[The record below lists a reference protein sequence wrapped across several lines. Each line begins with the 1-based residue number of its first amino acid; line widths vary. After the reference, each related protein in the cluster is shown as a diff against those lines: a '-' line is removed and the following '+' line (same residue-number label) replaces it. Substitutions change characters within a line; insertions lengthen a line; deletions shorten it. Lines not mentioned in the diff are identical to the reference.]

1 MRKEKKIKQ
10 ILRKVKKEFVLPLY
24 LREVITLL
32 GQNPTTNFVAEKMG
46 KSSKDTSSYI
56 SKLIKLGYVRR
67 LDRGLFKVLRTRT
80 FHEEGIGVSPKQS
93 TSFIKELAN
102 PPFQKKKKSSCL
114 LGKKVAQPLV
124 PKLEDNYY
132 RLHGLEIELKI
143 NKDVHGFLQSCIFAD
158 KIFTNIKTAGGNG
171 GNNFDYGIIKYLI
184 TKNKLFAFFPN
195 TWEITGHKMSDLS
208 NKLYESIFEE
218 INKLGRKIRKPLIK
232 EGRLSFDIV
241 NMHIAISNCGVV
253 REFKNRGIRD
263 ITVYD
268 SDDGKARFIMDFS
281 HGIPE
286 LEAIHPEH
294 VFDDAMEAKYF
305 TSTLKDGEFRKLH
318 EKSRVFFNSTEEHTL
333 KDVVDVS
340 ISNTKLLLGLIDVV
354 ASQVKESKKTSI
366 LLKTTAETV
375 NQLAMIMKLN
385 VLVGEKK
392 ATKKEDKEKG
402 TPPYYMG

>member
-93 TSFIKELAN
+93 TSFIKELAK

-124 PKLEDNYY
+124 PNLEDNYY

-184 TKNKLFAFFPN
+184 TKINCLHFFQ
-195 TWEITGHKMSDLS
+195 H
-208 NKLYESIFEE
+208 
-218 INKLGRKIRKPLIK
+218 LGDNW
-232 EGRLSFDIV
+232 S
-241 NMHIAISNCGVV
+241 
-253 REFKNRGIRD
+253 
-263 ITVYD
+263 
-268 SDDGKARFIMDFS
+268 
-281 HGIPE
+281 
-286 LEAIHPEH
+286 
-294 VFDDAMEAKYF
+294 
-305 TSTLKDGEFRKLH
+305 
-318 EKSRVFFNSTEEHTL
+318 
-333 KDVVDVS
+333 
-340 ISNTKLLLGLIDVV
+340 
-354 ASQVKESKKTSI
+354 
-366 LLKTTAETV
+366 
-375 NQLAMIMKLN
+375 
-385 VLVGEKK
+385 
-392 ATKKEDKEKG
+392 
-402 TPPYYMG
+402 